1 MKKMKLIF
9 LIIVFTTYGFS
20 ANLPKATKEDKRI
33 QIAEFNANEVY
44 EIKAKNGYISMLKFS
59 HDERIIN
66 IVCGFLEG
74 WSIKSDSNFIFIK
87 PQAYI
92 AKAKEQTMLDS
103 NGNTISFSDNQDI
116 VIQPTIKDW
125 KTNLIVTTNKRIY
138 MFDLVLTNKIESSY
152 RVDFIYPE
160 DILKANQLNTKKD
173 ELKKEEQK
181 IEQELSS
188 LSIPKNYHFVQHINK
203 NSEDISVDYA
213 YDDGVFTYLAFNT
226 NKTIPS
232 VFEYDK
238 ENKESILNTH
248 ITKDN
253 NYTVVVIHKIPKQIL
268 LRSGDKL
275 VGIKN
280 LGAGKNLYPS
290 KNTKSDKVERIINE

>member
-1 MKKMKLIF
+1 MKKIILLTIF
-9 LIIVFTTYGFS
+9 IACGFG
-20 ANLPKATKEDKRI
+20 ANIPKPTKEDKRI

-59 HDERIIN
+59 QDERIVN

-74 WSIKSDSNFIFIK
+74 WSIKSDNNFIFIK
-87 PQAYI
+87 PQAYV
-92 AKAKEQTMLDS
+92 AKAQEQTMVDS
-103 NGNTISFSDNQDI
+103 NGNSVSFSDNQDF
-116 VIQPTIKDW
+116 VIQPNPKDW
-125 KTNLIVTTNKRIY
+125 KTNLIITTNKRIY
-138 MFDLVLTNKIESSY
+138 AFDLTLTTQSNSSY
-152 RVDFIYPE
+152 RVDFEYPN
-160 DILKANQLNTKKD
+160 DIAKTKQLIANKTKL
-173 ELKKEEQK
+173 ENEEKK
-181 IEQELSS
+181 IEQELSN
-188 LSIPKNYHFVQHINK
+188 INVPKNYHFVQHINK

-238 ENKESILNTH
+238 QNKESILNTH
-248 ITKDN
+248 IVKDN
-253 NYTVVVIHKIPKQIL
+253 DYTVVVIHKIPKQIL

-280 LGAGKNLYPS
+280 LGVNKNIYPAR
-290 KNTKSDKVERIINE
+290 NTKSEKIERVINEQ

>member
-1 MKKMKLIF
+1 MKKVILLIT
-9 LIIVFTTYGFS
+9 IFTIYGFCV
-20 ANLPKATKEDKRI
+20 NIPKPTKEDKRI
-33 QIAEFNANEVY
+33 QVAEFNANEVY
-44 EIKAKNGYISMLKFS
+44 EIKAKNGYISMLKFA

-74 WSIKSDSNFIFIK
+74 WSIKSDTNFIFIK

-92 AKAKEQTMLDS
+92 AKAQEQTMVDS
-103 NGNTISFSDNQDI
+103 NGNLVSFSDNQDV
-116 VIQPTIKDW
+116 VIQPNAKDW
-125 KTNLIVTTNKRIY
+125 KTNLIITTNKRIY
-138 MFDLVLTNKIESSY
+138 TFDLLLTAKLDSSY
-152 RVDFIYPE
+152 RVDFKYTD
-160 DILKANQLNTKKD
+160 DIAKVNQLIANKTKL
-173 ELKKEEQK
+173 ENEEKE
-181 IEQELSS
+181 IEQELNN
-188 LSIPKNYHFVQHINK
+188 INVPKNYHFVQHVNK

-238 ENKESILNTH
+238 QNKESILNTH

-253 NYTVVVIHKIPKQIL
+253 DYTVLVIHKIPKQIL

-280 LGAGKNLYPS
+280 LGAGKNLYPL
-290 KNTKSDKVERIINE
+290 KNTKSDKVERVINEQ